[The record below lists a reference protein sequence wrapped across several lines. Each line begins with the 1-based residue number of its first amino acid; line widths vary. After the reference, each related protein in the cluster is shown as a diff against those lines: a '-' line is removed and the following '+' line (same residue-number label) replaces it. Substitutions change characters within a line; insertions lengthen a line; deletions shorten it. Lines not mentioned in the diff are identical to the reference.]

1 MVNTRG
7 GKGYK
12 KGKTNRVRDKPNRAI
27 ESVDVDAGEGFYARI
42 IKRLGGK
49 PAQFEVTLSN
59 GTTDTIISRG
69 RMHKKQWINPGM
81 LVLVNNGKEIIKIV
95 REVDNDAKDAN
106 KIMNKVEN
114 NDKNV
119 FCTFFNDES
128 SDDDIDLN
136 QMSSDSDESIHKKLN
151 LPNNKK
157 LNFVEKKKNNESEES
172 EDEEDEENENEDENE
187 EDEENEN
194 EDENEEDE
202 ENENED
208 ENEDEDEDEK
218 ENNKYKIQP
227 QKKDKRNKKN
237 FDRNKNNHG
246 DFNVDDI

>member
-1 MVNTRG
+1 MPNIRG

-81 LVLVNNGKEIIKIV
+81 LVLVNSGKEIVKIV
-95 REVDNDAKDAN
+95 KEADNDAKDAN

-114 NDKNV
+114 NDKNI

-128 SDDDIDLN
+128 SDDDDIDLN
-136 QMSSDSDESIHKKLN
+136 KMTPDSDESIHQKLN

-157 LNFVEKKKNNESEES
+157 SILMEKKKNSESEDEESENQESENEESENEESENENEES
-172 EDEEDEENENEDENE
+172 EDEENEDKNTDENENEDEGE
-187 EDEENEN
+187 A
-194 EDENEEDE
+194 
-202 ENENED
+202 
-208 ENEDEDEDEK
+208 
-218 ENNKYKIQP
+218 NKYKSQT
-227 QKKDKRNKKN
+227 QKKDKRNKKT